1 MAAGEHGLGLYN
13 IRYGAEVSPFRE
25 GDESSVDIYD
35 GLDSSLSVSD
45 NFAPSTTPS
54 RSSLNL
60 FDEILIEEG
69 TAKKAS
75 YDELRAEYGKCQQQ
89 IKELMKKF
97 KEIQAQN
104 ENLALKKNISALIK
118 TARVEINRKDEE
130 ISHLHRRLSE
140 FPNHRSVFSR
150 TYLPGSTK
158 TKDSKFRP
166 PDFGDNMRME
176 HRGKNDCS
184 KDAYHSYSSHN
195 TDSGKPGSE
204 KRNTPLLL
212 RYPPEEVCSDGTH
225 TSALSY
231 DHTSNKDNRKER
243 KETKSSEQ
251 HSRGNGN
258 KYRREVHQSTGNDG
272 DSEEGNLDPQ
282 QKLKTLSETA
292 SKNELQQKSQSTK
305 LKCSPSVER
314 RAERDVSSWEKQ
326 AAGKDRFQ
334 TRDELYADDRL
345 QNVCKKDIK
354 THDKGEK
361 HAGQKNKTNEKLQEQ
376 PRRPGR
382 GSSPH
387 SKSEHS
393 KSLHESRKCRVEE
406 SRKVKHTDSKRD
418 RGTDDHTSREGR
430 TSPSN
435 SNSREHKYARLKES
449 SSRHE
454 WETAHSKSERHRTEE
469 KRKRERE
476 DQDENRHF
484 RNEKKVAK
492 EFSHQSVKDSKKG
505 THITRSERNKSCK
518 PEETSRA
525 ADRLKDD
532 KVPKT
537 KGNRNGPKS
546 KDLKLSFMEKLNLT
560 LSPNKKQ
567 CLSAVDGLKTPSQ
580 KATDEGGSE
589 LTLQAELLD
598 SSHPVDCGPT
608 EHSHSTLQVLDTA
621 AQSNMEPALP
631 VSVSSENGA
640 LKVAAADP
648 AQSEVLPAVT
658 TDEPADEP
666 NSETLPE
673 AEGGQVQPQALPGA
687 AKVLVPDE
695 MEAEMPSEVA
705 EACGPV
711 ELEAS
716 VKTAAM
722 TGLNHPESLPLD
734 VTGSVAEC
742 KELPVTEGE
751 MQDDYV
757 PAAEVA
763 EPEPA
768 SASVGDLLESAA
780 ETKEEDKIW
789 LAADIG
795 SSADQSGSQNVV
807 LDGSEARSSGD
818 LGSSDTADDTNE
830 TKPDSL
836 MEVVRDDD
844 HLAAENV
851 DYPIEEKS
859 ICDKVNTSTSHSVD
873 RTLITDKD
881 EPLVDQNTCG
891 LGPDLTDNST
901 ATASSLSD
909 EICPATKERETNPV
923 PVDDDSSILSI
934 DLNHLRY
941 IPRAISPLN
950 SPVRPLAK
958 ALKMESAC
966 KGLVKT
972 CNKDLIPES
981 TVVICPSKNLS
992 KEVNKENQ
1000 KPVSMSDEH
1009 LEMESQLSISSD
1021 GIEEGEIMCALG
1033 DTLKLNICDIIESK
1047 LKQVKKNAIVDRLF
1061 DQQVSDMKKQ
1071 LWKFVDEQLDY
1082 LFDKIR
1088 RIIIKLCDVGDE
1100 GEEGKLERAGKQ
1112 NHKISHKNDVQR
1124 SRKKSLKDTSQKPEE
1139 YISKQTVDEKNKTG
1153 APKPAFTKCLN
1164 SIDNTRNS
1172 QTKVHLSK
1180 ENNLQNTLTPLR
1192 GVKYQKEGLQLS
1204 RDANKS
1210 DLSYELLTEQ
1220 QASSLTFNLVSDAQ
1234 MGEIFKSLLQGSDLL
1249 EKNGGSIN
1257 RNECEFRTP
1266 EKQFLDSHK
1275 CRDNAAALE
1284 QDIAPKEAYMDCKLE
1299 ENISWTIVSP
1309 VRAPSLIS
1317 RPQMPVD
1324 PDVLDESCMFEVS
1337 TNSASCKE
1345 DECHLQKNKSCISS
1359 ILLEDLAVSLT
1370 IPSPLKSDAH
1380 LSFLKPENN
1389 SSSAP
1394 EGVVS
1399 AHYSEDALLGEEDAT
1414 EQDIHLAL
1422 ESDNSSSKSSCS
1434 SSWTSRPVVPGFQC
1448 RPSLP
1453 MQAVIMEKSNDHF
1466 IVKIRRA
1473 VPSALP
1479 AIDQMAPVKEAQASS
1494 AKIGKGEMRTGGKE
1508 RDRQSATIKE
1518 MVKPDLGKMDHLLH
1532 VSTEQEQNPT
1542 LAQPVKE
1549 SHSSIGKEETTGLLV
1564 ASRKSSDKESHNT
1577 ESPDK
1582 GSEQSEA
1589 QKLKVS
1595 ENIKEMHVR
1604 PQASFP
1610 TGCSMKSC
1618 ITDACVTDNRD
1629 GIVSGTS
1636 CHRVESRADNGTQE
1650 TPAGNSEVSDKK
1662 EGLEECFDAC
1672 IDLTKELS
1680 NETVA
1685 GECDLETKPSSKT
1698 NRGCQISIDD
1708 KTNKKRKKET
1718 VKENSNSKRQRKGT
1732 ESAGDESNIR
1742 SEGFRKIQA
1751 VNEAVQEIQV
1761 QVDSNQ
1767 VASWLQGLAVTCRV
1781 GLELLYSYGG
1791 ITGRYPSQNTEFG
1804 KSSAP
1809 NELLTMGDWN
1819 LLGSIL
1825 EEVHIHS
1832 TIVGKIW
1839 LTILFIFRMLV
1850 LGVAA
1855 EDVWDDEQS
1864 EFICNTEQPGC
1875 NNICYDKAFPISLI
1889 RYWVLQIIFV
1899 SSPSLVYMGH
1909 ALYRLRALEKE
1920 RQHRKAHL
1928 RAQLEDLEPTLE
1940 QHKRVERE
1948 LRKLEEQKKVN
1959 KAPLRGSL
1967 LRTYVLHILTRSVV
1981 EVGFMIGQYLLY
1993 GFHMSPLYKCTRPP
2007 CPNTVDCFVSRPTE
2021 KTIFMVFMNS
2031 IAAVS
2036 LFLNILEI
2044 AHLGVKKIR
2053 TSLCGQPQW
2062 PAGPSEEDPGLYNSK
2077 KSSVVP
2083 PPPCL
2088 ASNAPS
2094 DHPHGPP
2101 LDLFQQIHDIGVAE
2115 LDATLQ
2121 SMLLELSS
2129 IMKK

>member
-1 MAAGEHGLGLYN
+1 MAADEDGLGLYD
-13 IRYGAEVSPFRE
+13 IRYSAEASPFRE

-45 NFAPSTTPS
+45 NFASNTTPS
-54 RSSLNL
+54 RSSFNL
-60 FDEILIEEG
+60 FDELLIEEG

-75 YDELRAEYGKCQQQ
+75 YDELQAEYGKCQQQ

-104 ENLALKKNISALIK
+104 IILQNENQALKKNISALIK

-130 ISHLHRRLSE
+130 ISHLHQRLSE
-140 FPNHRSVFSR
+140 FPNHRGIFNR
-150 TYLPGSTK
+150 PYLPGSTN

-166 PDFGDNMRME
+166 SDFGDNTKME
-176 HRGKNDCS
+176 HRMKDDCS

-195 TDSGKPGSE
+195 TDSGKSGSE
-204 KRNTPLLL
+204 KRNTPLSL
-212 RYPPEEVCSDGTH
+212 RYPPEEHCSDATH

-231 DHTSNKDNRKER
+231 DHTSSKDNRKER
-243 KETKSSEQ
+243 KETKSNEQ
-251 HSRGNGN
+251 HSRGSVN
-258 KYRREVHQSTGNDG
+258 KHKREVHQNPGNDG

-282 QKLKTLSETA
+282 QKLKTLSEKA
-292 SKNELQQKSQSTK
+292 SKNDLQQNSQSMK

-314 RAERDVSSWEKQ
+314 RVERGASSWEKQ
-326 AAGKDRFQ
+326 TAGKDRFQ
-334 TRDELYADDRL
+334 TRGELYADERL
-345 QNVCKKDIK
+345 QNVFKKDIK

-361 HAGQKNKTNEKLQEQ
+361 HAGQKNKPTEKLQEQ

-387 SKSEHS
+387 SRNEHS

-406 SRKVKHTDSKRD
+406 SRKVKHIESKRD

-430 TSPSN
+430 TSPPN
-435 SNSREHKYARLKES
+435 SNSREHKHARLKESSS

-484 RNEKKVAK
+484 RNEKKIAK

-505 THITRSERNKSCK
+505 THVTKSERNKSCK
-518 PEETSRA
+518 RKETSRVA
-525 ADRLKDD
+525 GSLKGY
-532 KVPKT
+532 KIPKT
-537 KGNRNGPKS
+537 KGNCTGPKS

-567 CLSAVDGLKTPSQ
+567 CLSAMDGLKTPSQ
-580 KATDEGGSE
+580 KATDEGGTE
-589 LTLQAELLD
+589 LMLQAELLD
-598 SSHPVDCGPT
+598 SAHPVDCGPT
-608 EHSHSTLQVLDTA
+608 EHSRSTLQVPDTA
-621 AQSNMEPALP
+621 AQSSLEPALP

-658 TDEPADEP
+658 GDELS
-666 NSETLPE
+666 SETLPE
-673 AEGGQVQPQALPGA
+673 AEGDQVQPQVLPGA

-705 EACGPV
+705 GACDPV

-722 TGLNHPESLPLD
+722 TGLNHPESLLLT
-734 VTGSVAEC
+734 VTESVAEC
-742 KELPVTEGE
+742 EELPVTETE
-751 MQDDYV
+751 MQDV
-757 PAAEVA
+757 CLPAAEVA
-763 EPEPA
+763 QPEPA
-768 SASVGDLLESAA
+768 GAIMGDLESAA
-780 ETKEEDKIW
+780 EKKQEDKVW
-789 LAADIG
+789 LAADIE
-795 SSADQSGSQNVV
+795 SSADQCCSQNVV
-807 LDGSEARSSGD
+807 LDDSEARSSGD
-818 LGSSDTADDTNE
+818 LEPSDTADDISE

-836 MEVVRDDD
+836 MKVVRDDD
-844 HLAAENV
+844 HPAAENV
-851 DYPIEEKS
+851 DCPFEEKS
-859 ICDKVNTSTSHSVD
+859 ICEVNTSTSHSLD

-881 EPLVDQNTCG
+881 KPLVEQNACD
-891 LGPDLTDNST
+891 LRPDLTDNST
-901 ATASSLSD
+901 ATASSLSG
-909 EICPATKERETNPV
+909 EMCPVTKERETNPV
-923 PVDDDSSILSI
+923 SVDDDSSILSI

-950 SPVRPLAK
+950 SPMRPLAK
-958 ALKMESAC
+958 ALKMESPC

-972 CNKDLIPES
+972 YNKDLVPES
-981 TVVICPSKNLS
+981 TIVICPSKNLS

-1009 LEMESQLSISSD
+1009 LEMESRLSISSD
-1021 GIEEGEIMCALG
+1021 EIEEGEIISSDEDKEKSKPERGSEKKKSRPKASCEMRNLASSPQNQNSKTVHCNEDNGKFVSVQVGTQKNRERHKNQTFRSSSKNMKKNKTVSIACLEKIVHVIVEPSNIQEIMQMLRAIRKQMRKSYMKFKVHFPVQHFHRIIESGIINFTALIRYLNFSKMCALG
-1033 DTLKLNICDIIESK
+1033 DTLKLNICDTIESK
-1047 LKQVKKNAIVDRLF
+1047 LKQVKKHAIVDRLF

-1100 GEEGKLERAGKQ
+1100 GEEGKFERAGKQ
-1112 NHKISHKNDVQR
+1112 NHKISHRNDVQ
-1124 SRKKSLKDTSQKPEE
+1124 SPRKKSLKDGSKKPEE

-1153 APKPAFTKCLN
+1153 EPKPAFTKCLN

-1180 ENNLQNTLTPLR
+1180 ENNLQNTLTPLKS
-1192 GVKYQKEGLQLS
+1192 VKYEKEGLQLS
-1204 RDANKS
+1204 RDANKA
-1210 DLSYELLTEQ
+1210 DLGYELLTEQ

-1249 EKNGGSIN
+1249 EKNGGNIN

-1275 CRDNAAALE
+1275 CRDNAAELE
-1284 QDIAPKEAYMDCKLE
+1284 QDIAPKEACMDCKLE
-1299 ENISWTIVSP
+1299 EDISWTIVSP
-1309 VRAPSLIS
+1309 VRAPSLAS
-1317 RPQMPVD
+1317 RSQMPVD

-1345 DECHLQKNKSCISS
+1345 DECNLQKNKSCISS

-1389 SSSAP
+1389 CSSAP

-1399 AHYSEDALLGEEDAT
+1399 AHFSEDALLGEEDAT

-1434 SSWTSRPVVPGFQC
+1434 SSWTSRPVPGFQC

-1473 VPSALP
+1473 VPSASP
-1479 AIDQMAPVKEAQASS
+1479 ASDQMSPVKEAQASS
-1494 AKIGKGEMRTGGKE
+1494 AKIEKGEMTTGGEE
-1508 RDRQSATIKE
+1508 RDSQSTTMKE
-1518 MVKPDLGKMDHLLH
+1518 MVEPDLVKMDHLPH
-1532 VSTEQEQNPT
+1532 VSTEQEQNST
-1542 LAQPVKE
+1542 LTQPLKE

-1564 ASRKSSDKESHNT
+1564 TCRTSSEKGSHNS

-1582 GSEQSEA
+1582 GSEQSEG

-1595 ENIKEMHVR
+1595 ENINEMHVR

-1610 TGCSMKSC
+1610 AGCSVKSC
-1618 ITDACVTDNRD
+1618 ITD
-1629 GIVSGTS
+1629 GIVSGVA
-1636 CHRVESRADNGTQE
+1636 CHAMDSRADNRTRE
-1650 TPAGNSEVSDKK
+1650 ASTGNSEVSDKK
-1662 EGLEECFDAC
+1662 EELEECFDAS
-1672 IDLTKELS
+1672 IDLTEELS
-1680 NETVA
+1680 KVTVA

-1698 NRGCQISIDD
+1698 SGGCQISIDD

-1742 SEGFRKIQA
+1742 SEDR
-1751 VNEAVQEIQV
+1751 N
-1761 QVDSNQ
+1761 
-1767 VASWLQGLAVTCRV
+1767 
-1781 GLELLYSYGG
+1781 
-1791 ITGRYPSQNTEFG
+1791 
-1804 KSSAP
+1804 SSP
-1809 NELLTMGDWN
+1809 KQCTSKKNELQQNKD
-1819 LLGSIL
+1819 S
-1825 EEVHIHS
+1825 S
-1832 TIVGKIW
+1832 
-1839 LTILFIFRMLV
+1839 
-1850 LGVAA
+1850 
-1855 EDVWDDEQS
+1855 
-1864 EFICNTEQPGC
+1864 
-1875 NNICYDKAFPISLI
+1875 SLASSP
-1889 RYWVLQIIFV
+1889 
-1899 SSPSLVYMGH
+1899 SSPSLYAKNIIKKKGEVVVSWTRNDDREI
-1909 ALYRLRALEKE
+1909 LLEC
-1920 RQHRKAHL
+1920 QRKG
-1928 RAQLEDLEPTLE
+1928 PSSKT
-1940 QHKRVERE
+1940 
-1948 LRKLEEQKKVN
+1948 
-1959 KAPLRGSL
+1959 
-1967 LRTYVLHILTRSVV
+1967 
-1981 EVGFMIGQYLLY
+1981 
-1993 GFHMSPLYKCTRPP
+1993 
-2007 CPNTVDCFVSRPTE
+2007 FVSLATRLNKSP
-2021 KTIFMVFMNS
+2021 NQ
-2031 IAAVS
+2031 VS
-2036 LFLNILEI
+2036 ERFKQLMKLF
-2044 AHLGVKKIR
+2044 
-2053 TSLCGQPQW
+2053 
-2062 PAGPSEEDPGLYNSK
+2062 K
-2077 KSSVVP
+2077 KSK
-2083 PPPCL
+2083 C
-2088 ASNAPS
+2088 
-2094 DHPHGPP
+2094 
-2101 LDLFQQIHDIGVAE
+2101 
-2115 LDATLQ
+2115 
-2121 SMLLELSS
+2121 
-2129 IMKK
+2129 K